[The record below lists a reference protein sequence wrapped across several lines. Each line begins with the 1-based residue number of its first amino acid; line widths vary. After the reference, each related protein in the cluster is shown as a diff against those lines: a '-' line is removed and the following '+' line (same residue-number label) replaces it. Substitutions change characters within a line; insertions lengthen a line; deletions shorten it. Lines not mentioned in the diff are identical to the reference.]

1 MFKKPLTISL
11 VIFFVLLIA
20 TSVIKNKTRN
30 IEKNIKKLNKEI
42 SILDVQLRD
51 SKTDFVYLS
60 TPERLRNKILQL
72 SNEEYISFDYS
83 KIYLSLEKF
92 LDNKSK
98 QVKKIN
104 FN

>member
-92 LDNKSK
+92 LDNQSK